1 MSSLNLRLPDHLH
14 AHVRDLAKREGI
26 SINQLITL
34 AVAEKIS
41 ALDAEDYLK
50 MRAARADESAF
61 DEIMAAVPSDEPDPE
76 DALPKHLEKV
86 LKTAR

>member
-14 AHVRDLAKREGI
+14 AHVRDLAKREGV

-50 MRAARADESAF
+50 MRAARADEAAF
-61 DEIMAAVPSDEPDPE
+61 ENIMAAVPSTTPDSGDELPE
-76 DALPKHLEKV
+76 HLKDLFEQ
-86 LKTAR
+86 